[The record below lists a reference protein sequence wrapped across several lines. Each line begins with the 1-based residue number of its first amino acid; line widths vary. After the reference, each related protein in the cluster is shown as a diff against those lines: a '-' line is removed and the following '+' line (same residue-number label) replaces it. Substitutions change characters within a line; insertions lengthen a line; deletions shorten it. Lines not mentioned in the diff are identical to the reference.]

1 MSAFDRAKEAAEE
14 AVDRVKEEISDLTH
28 HKHDHTHDEGEA
40 PPAIDLIEDNRGG
53 VEPDHYNS

>member
-14 AVDRVKEEISDLTH
+14 AVDRVKEEISELKH
-28 HKHDHTHDEGEA
+28 HDHKEGDE
-40 PPAIDLIEDNRGG
+40 PAALDLIEDNRGA